1 MSCEQSSAETE
12 EAGVDST
19 RDRILRITLRLLEEH
34 GYSAVTTES
43 IAADARVSKAT
54 IYRHWTSR
62 QHVVVEATRLRFGP
76 VEVHDLGSFQKEIKW
91 ILEHRLADYREP
103 GTLRLVG
110 SLIGA
115 ATNDDELRAVFDD
128 WIEQFSEAIRH
139 ATERGVARGDVRDD
153 VDTSALEVL
162 AAGVIARTVITQKS
176 FSPAEVDELAT
187 LITRAAARF
196 VS

>member
-12 EAGVDST
+12 EETGLDST

-34 GYSAVTTES
+34 GYSAVTTEA

-54 IYRHWTSR
+54 ICRHWTSR
-62 QHVVVEATRLRFGP
+62 QHVVEATRLRFGP

-91 ILEHRLADYREP
+91 ILEHRLAGYREP
-103 GTLRLVG
+103 ATLRLVD
-110 SLIGA
+110 SLIGV
-115 ATNDDELRAVFDD
+115 ATNDDEFRAVLDD
-128 WIEQFSEAIRH
+128 WIEQFSEAIRQ
-139 ATERGVARGDVRDD
+139 AAERGIAQGDVRDD

-162 AAGVIARTVITQKS
+162 AAGVIARTAITQKS
-176 FSPAEVDELAT
+176 FSPAEVDVPAM
-187 LITRAAARF
+187 LIAEAAGHA